1 MLLNYEFPTH
11 VIFQKDALA
20 EHAEAV
26 TALGHHAL
34 VVMDAAL
41 ADDHPAR
48 QEVLFLLEWAGMR
61 RTIFRHTRKTA
72 PGIAALEAGAAL
84 ARESAVDMVIAVGCD
99 ATLETGKAIALL
111 AAQDIR
117 EATLLSEKIT
127 DPLPV
132 VAIPTEPASGTE
144 TTPEI
149 HVAQHGLDRL
159 TLVRNPL
166 ASPKLALLDPRYTLD
181 MPQSIVISNY
191 IKSMGRAIEAVTAE
205 NATPISDALAI
216 AAMGGAS
223 ALAQRMADP
232 DTVFDE
238 EMHEQLMVISHE
250 AGLAISLTSA
260 NILEALASPLTY
272 QMPVHL
278 GQAYGLI
285 IPPVLS
291 YLIERTPLVADV
303 IMKSLNFS
311 SLEALEDFLWALI
324 GAITPLSPEALER
337 AANAAASNPLIR
349 QGVLGFDFKEICSCY
364 AHLLAEDGE

>member
-1 MLLNYEFPTH
+1 MRFDYKFPTH
-11 VIFQKDALA
+11 VIFQEDALA
-20 EHAEAV
+20 DHAECI
-26 TALGHHAL
+26 TALGQHAL
-34 VVMDAAL
+34 VVMDASL
-41 ADDHPAR
+41 ADDHPAK
-48 QEVLFLLEWAGMR
+48 QEVLFCLEWANIR
-61 RTIFRHTRKTA
+61 RTLFQHTRKTA

-117 EATLLSEKIT
+117 EATLLSEKIAA
-127 DPLPV
+127 PLPV
-132 VAIPTEPASGTE
+132 VCIPTEPASGTE
-144 TTPEI
+144 VTPEI

-166 ASPKLALLDPRYTLD
+166 AAPALALLDPRYTLA
-181 MPQSIVISNY
+181 MPPAIVISNY
-191 IKSMGRAIEAVTAE
+191 IKSMGRAIEAVTSE
-205 NATPISDALAI
+205 KATPISDALAI
-216 AAMGGAS
+216 AALGSVS

-238 EMHEQLMVISHE
+238 EMHEQLMLASHQ
-250 AGLAISLTSA
+250 AGLANALTGA
-260 NILEALASPLTY
+260 NLLEALASPLTY

-324 GAITPLSPEALER
+324 GAITPLSPEALEH
-337 AANAAASNPLIR
+337 AANAAADNPLIR

-364 AHLLAEDGE
+364 AHLLAEDAE